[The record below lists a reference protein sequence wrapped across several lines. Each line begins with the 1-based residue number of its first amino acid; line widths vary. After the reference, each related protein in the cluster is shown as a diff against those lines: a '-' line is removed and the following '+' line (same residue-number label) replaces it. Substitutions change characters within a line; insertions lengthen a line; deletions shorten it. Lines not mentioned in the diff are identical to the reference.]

1 MNNICKVLV
10 ATLALF
16 VSAYASRAQ
25 STPTFANVTVHDP
38 SVVRDGSTYYVFG
51 SHMASASTMD
61 LMHWTQITTGPTYPN
76 SLIRNQNPQTEFAE
90 ALAWAQTNTF
100 WAPDAIKLGDGK
112 YYFYYCCCQGSSP
125 LSALGLAVADAVTGP
140 YANVTIMLKSGM
152 TGISPAGV
160 TYNVNIHPNVV
171 DPSVFFDPTGKLW
184 MVYGSYSGGIF
195 ILALDSTPGSPTIG
209 QPLPNQGGYG
219 KKLIGGNSSRI
230 EGAYIIRSPETGYYY
245 LFMTFGGL
253 DSTGGYNIRVGRSLN
268 PDGPY
273 LDAAG
278 NDLTNV
284 KGNFAFDDATIAPYG
299 VKLMGNWQFL
309 HVTGEPQT
317 TSRGYVSPG
326 GCSIN
331 RDPVSGRYVLVMHT
345 RFVGQ
350 GEVHEVRVHQ
360 LFLNADGWFV
370 AAPQRYAQETMCTT
384 VAAQVPGDYKLI
396 NHGKDI
402 TATVKTSSVITLKS
416 DGTITGAATGT
427 WQLSGDH
434 FAALTIGGVTYHGV
448 FAEVWDDDN
457 QVWVLAFTA
466 LSSDGVA
473 VWGSRVAAPYTA
485 TAPTILMQPANQTAT
500 TRSRVTLTVGANGLP
515 PPSYQWQ
522 KNGVAIAGA
531 TGNTYAFDAVAP
543 ADAGSY
549 VVVLTNSAGTVT
561 SASATL
567 TVTPAAVPDAPAQ
580 AGGFASATTDVT
592 LTWQPPAGGDMVT
605 GYRIERATDPAF
617 TTTLTSTDLATTS
630 TSYDDT
636 TVTAGVTYY
645 YRIRATNALGV
656 SNPSGTMKVT
666 TPTSVGTGTAAL
678 VNISTRA
685 YCSTGDNVTI
695 GGFVMGGS
703 GAKRVLIRAVGP
715 SLAGQGVASSEV
727 LADPT
732 IEVHDALHGNV
743 QIAANDNWTDNTNA
757 SEITNVAATIGAQ
770 ALTSSDTKSAAM
782 LLTLT
787 PGVYT
792 FVVRGSGSTSG
803 IVLAEVYDADTASPA
818 AKLVN
823 IASRAFCAMGDRV
836 AIGGYVVSGG
846 GPKRLLIRAV
856 GPTLATEGLAAGE
869 VLADPTIEVHDALN
883 GNVVIAANDNWSDN
897 VNASDIVT
905 TGARI
910 GATPFASTDTTSSA
924 LLVTLP
930 PGVYSFV
937 AQGRNGTS
945 GIVLVEVYD
954 AD

>member
-1 MNNICKVLV
+1 MKRLV
-10 ATLALF
+10 PFLAITLALLLP
-16 VSAYASRAQ
+16 ALGGRAQ
-25 STPTFANVTVHDP
+25 GTPTFANVTVHDP

-51 SHMASASTMD
+51 SHMASASTTD

-76 SLIRNQNPQTEFAE
+76 SLIRNQDPQTEFAE

-100 WAPDAIKLGDGK
+100 WAPDVIELGDGK
-112 YYFYYCCCQGSSP
+112 YYYYYCCCQGSSP
-125 LSALGLAVADAVTGP
+125 LSALGLAKADAITGP

-152 TGISPAGV
+152 TGTSPAGV
-160 TYNVNIHPNVV
+160 PYNVNIHPNVV
-171 DPSVFFDPTGKLW
+171 DPSVFFDATGKLW
-184 MVYGSYSGGIF
+184 MVYGSFSGGIF

-209 QPLPNQGGYG
+209 QPLPNQNGYG

-230 EGAYIIRSPETGYYY
+230 EGSYIIYSPETGYYY

-284 KGNFAFDDATIAPYG
+284 KGNYAFDDATIAPYG

-309 HVTGEPQT
+309 HVTGEPQS

-331 RDPVSGRYVLVMHT
+331 RDPVSGRYVLVFHT

-370 AAPQRYAQETMCTT
+370 AAPQRYAQETLCTT
-384 VAAQVPGDYKLI
+384 VATQVPGDYKLI

-402 TATVKTSSVITLKS
+402 TATVKTSVVITLKS
-416 DGTITGAATGT
+416 DGTISGAATGT

-434 FAALTIGGVTYHGV
+434 YATLTLGGATYKGV
-448 FAEVWDDDN
+448 FVEVWDDDN

-466 LSSDGVA
+466 LSADGVA
-473 VWGSRVAAPYTA
+473 VWGSKVAAPYTA
-485 TAPTILMQPANQTAT
+485 TAPVILTQPANQTAT
-500 TRSRVTLTVGANGLP
+500 TRSRVILTVGANSLP

-522 KNGVAIAGA
+522 KNGVAIPGA
-531 TGNTYAFDAVAP
+531 TGNTYAIASATA

-549 VVVLTNSAGTVT
+549 SVVVTNSAGTVT
-561 SASATL
+561 SASAAL
-567 TVTPAAVPDAPAQ
+567 TVVPAAAPDAPGQ
-580 AGGFASATTDVT
+580 AGGFASGTTTVT
-592 LTWQPPAGGDMVT
+592 LTWQPPASGDMVT
-605 GYRIERATDPAF
+605 GYRIERAGDSAF
-617 TTTLTSTDLATTS
+617 TTSLVTTDLATTS

-636 TVTAGVTYY
+636 TAAAGTTYY
-645 YRIRATNALGV
+645 YRIRATNTVGA
-656 SNPSGTMKVT
+656 STPSATLRVA
-666 TPTSVGTGTAAL
+666 TPASVGTGPAAL

-685 YCSTGDNVTI
+685 YCSTGNDVAI
-695 GGFVMGGS
+695 GGFVVS
-703 GAKRVLIRAVGP
+703 GAGTKRVLVRAVGP
-715 SLAGQGVASSEV
+715 TLTSQGIASGEE
-727 LADPT
+727 LADPA
-732 IEVHDALHGNV
+732 IDVFDLLHNNAKVGS
-743 QIAANDNWTDNTNA
+743 NDNLADNSNA
-757 SEITNVAATIGAQ
+757 TEITNVAAAIGAQ
-770 ALTSSDTKSAAM
+770 PLAAGDTKSSAM
-782 LLTLT
+782 LLTLA
-787 PGVYT
+787 PGVYS
-792 FVVRGSGSTSG
+792 FVVHGQGNTSG
-803 IVLAEVYDADTASPA
+803 IVLAEVYDADTANTA

-823 IASRAFCAMGDRV
+823 ISSRAYCMTGDRV

-846 GPKRLLIRAV
+846 APKRLLIRAV
-856 GPTLATEGLAAGE
+856 GPTLTTQGLGAGE
-869 VLADPTIEVHDALN
+869 VLTDPSIEVHDALN
-883 GNVVIAANDNWSDN
+883 GNVVIATNDNWGDN
-897 VNASDIVT
+897 ANAAEIVG

-910 GATPFASTDTTSSA
+910 GATPFASTDATSSA

-937 AQGRNGTS
+937 AQGRNGAS